1 MDTKTNLQNLK
12 DTIEISGGGKR
23 VDLLLKNARVIN
35 TFSGDIH
42 KTHVAV
48 HKGKVVGFG
57 VYAAKQ
63 IIDLKGA
70 YLSPGFIDG
79 HVHIESSMVKIPE
92 FARVVVPHGTTSAV
106 IDPHEIANVLG
117 LDGIKY
123 MLASSLNSVLGV
135 YVMLPSCVPATR
147 LETAGAE
154 LTAHDLALLL
164 NDERVLGIGEMMNYP
179 GVIFRDEEVLR
190 KIAIAGN
197 KVIDGHAP
205 MLKDKQLYAYVSA
218 GIRSDH
224 ECTDVAEAREKL
236 RAGMYIMIREGTAA
250 KNLKGLLPLVNSE
263 NSRKFVFVTDD
274 RHLEDIFRQGHIDYL
289 VRTAI
294 QLGVDPIRAI
304 QMATINTAE
313 YFGIKNLGAIVPGY
327 HADMVVFDDL
337 KKLRILKVFKDGRL
351 VAKSGV
357 IEPRVVSEYK
367 GKTRGTVNVRWIE
380 HEDFALK
387 AEGEYAKVINI
398 IPDQI
403 VTKASVEP
411 VKQDGGY
418 VSSDT
423 ERDILKIAVIE
434 RHMASGRVALGL
446 VKGFGLKKGAIASSV
461 SHDSHNIVV
470 IGTHDG
476 DMYTAA
482 VQVVKMQGGIVAAL
496 NGQVLEALP
505 LPVAGLMSDRSAEFV
520 REKQK
525 RLNEIARMLG
535 SKIDD
540 PFMAMSF
547 LTLPPIPEIRI
558 TDRGLIDAT
567 AFKLT
572 PLFVKKPD
580 HGVRGK

>member
-1 MDTKTNLQNLK
+1 VLP
-12 DTIEISGGGKR
+12 R
-23 VDLLLKNARVIN
+23 
-35 TFSGDIH
+35 
-42 KTHVAV
+42 
-48 HKGKVVGFG
+48 
-57 VYAAKQ
+57 
-63 IIDLKGA
+63 
-70 YLSPGFIDG
+70 
-79 HVHIESSMVKIPE
+79 
-92 FARVVVPHGTTSAV
+92 GTTSAV

-123 MLASSLNSVLGV
+123 MLASSEDSPLSV
-135 YVMLPSCVPATR
+135 YVMLPSCVPATH

-154 LTAHDLALLL
+154 LTAHDLGLLL
-164 NDERVLGIGEMMNYP
+164 NDERVLGIGEMMDYP
-179 GVIFRDEEVLR
+179 GVINRNEEVMR
-190 KIAIAGN
+190 KIAIARN

-205 MLKDKQLYAYVSA
+205 MLKGKQLYSYVSA

-250 KNLKGLLPLVNSE
+250 KNLKNLLPLVNSE
-263 NSRKFVFVTDD
+263 NSRKFIFVTDD
-274 RHLEDIFRQGHIDYL
+274 RHLEDVFRQGHIDYL

-313 YFGIKNLGAIVPGY
+313 YFGIKNLGAIAPGY
-327 HADMVVFDDL
+327 AADLLVFDDL
-337 KKLRILKVFKDGRL
+337 KKMRISKVFKAGRL
-351 VAKSGV
+351 VAKGGQIEPGV
-357 IEPRVVSEYK
+357 IKEYE

-387 AEGEYAKVINI
+387 AQGKYARVINVV
-398 IPDQI
+398 PDQI
-403 VTKASVEP
+403 VTKTSIEK
-411 VKQDGGY
+411 VKEDGGY

-423 ERDILKIAVIE
+423 DKDVLKIAVIE
-434 RHMASGRVALGL
+434 RHLASGRVALAL

-470 IGTHDG
+470 VGTHDG

-505 LPVAGLMSDRSAEFV
+505 LPVAGLMSDRSADFV
-520 REKQK
+520 REKQA
-525 RLNEIARMLG
+525 RLNEIAKMLG
-535 SKIDD
+535 SKLSD

-558 TDRGLIDAT
+558 TDRGLIDAVK
-567 AFKLT
+567 FKVV
-572 PLFVKKPD
+572 PLFCGPS
-580 HGVRGK
+580 GK

>member
-1 MDTKTNLQNLK
+1 MIDTETNLRNIK
-12 DTIEISGGGKR
+12 DKIEMAGGGKKT
-23 VDLLLKNARVIN
+23 DLLLKNAKVIN

-42 KTHVAV
+42 RTHVAV
-48 HKGKVVGFG
+48 HKGQIVGFG
-57 VYAAKQ
+57 VYPASQ
-63 IIDLKGA
+63 TIDLNGA
-70 YLSPGFIDG
+70 YLAPGFIDG

-92 FARVVVPHGTTSAV
+92 YAKVVLPHGTTSAV

-123 MLASSLNSVLGV
+123 MLASSVNSVLGV
-135 YVMLPSCVPATR
+135 YVMLPSCVPATH

-154 LTAHDLALLL
+154 LSAHDLALLL

-179 GVIFRDEEVLR
+179 GVILQDEEVLM
-190 KIAIAGN
+190 KIAIAKN
-197 KVIDGHAP
+197 KVVDGHAP
-205 MLKDKQLYAYVSA
+205 MLKDKQLYAYISA

-224 ECTDVAEAREKL
+224 ECTAVEEAREKL

-250 KNLKGLLPLVNSE
+250 KNLRGLLPLVNSE

-289 VRTAI
+289 VRIAI

-327 HADMVVFDDL
+327 HADLVVFDDL
-337 KKLRILKVFKDGRL
+337 KKLKISRVFKDGRL
-351 VAKSGV
+351 VARNGV
-357 IEPRVVSEYK
+357 IEPRVISEYK

-387 AEGEYAKVINI
+387 AQGKYAKVINL
-398 IPDQI
+398 IPNQI

-423 ERDILKIAVIE
+423 ERDVLKIAVIE

-547 LTLPPIPEIRI
+547 LTLPPIPELRI
-558 TDRGLIDAT
+558 TDRGVIDAVK
-567 AFKLT
+567 FKVT
-572 PLFVKKPD
+572 SLFVKKT
-580 HGVRGK
+580 

>member
-1 MDTKTNLQNLK
+1 MELDSSLEKLK
-12 DTIEISGGGKR
+12 NTIEISGGAKP

-42 KTHVAV
+42 RTHVAI
-48 HKGKVVGFG
+48 HNGRVVGFG
-57 VYAAKQ
+57 DYKAQ
-63 IIDLKGA
+63 QTIDLKGA
-70 YLSPGFIDG
+70 YVSPGFIDG
-79 HVHIESSMVKIPE
+79 HVHIESSMVKVPE
-92 FARVVVPHGTTSAV
+92 FASVVLPHGTTSAV

-117 LDGIKY
+117 LDGIRY
-123 MLASSLNSVLGV
+123 MMASSEDSPLSVF
-135 YVMLPSCVPATR
+135 VMLPSCVPASG

-154 LTAHDLALLL
+154 LSAHDLGLLL
-164 NDERVLGIGEMMNYP
+164 NDERVLGIGEMMDYP
-179 GVIFRDEEVLR
+179 GVIYRNEEVLK
-190 KIAIAGN
+190 KILIAKN

-205 MLKDKQLYAYVSA
+205 MLKGKQLYAYVAA

-263 NSRKFVFVTDD
+263 NSRKFFFVTDD
-274 RHLEDIFRQGHIDYL
+274 RHLEDIAREGHIDYL
-289 VRTAI
+289 VRTAVR
-294 QLGVDPIRAI
+294 LGVDPIRAI

-313 YFGIKNLGAIVPGY
+313 YFGIKNLGAIAPGY
-327 HADMVVFDDL
+327 AADLVVFDDL
-337 KKLRILKVFKDGRL
+337 KKMKISKVFKNGKL
-351 VAKSGV
+351 VSKAGV
-357 IEPRVVSEYK
+357 IEPGVIKEYQ
-367 GKTRGTVNVRWIE
+367 GKTRGTVNVKWIE

-387 AEGEYAKVINI
+387 AESKHARVINVV
-398 IPDQI
+398 PNQI
-403 VTKASVEP
+403 VTKMTVEK
-411 VKQDGGY
+411 VKEDGGY

-423 ERDILKIAVIE
+423 EKDILKIAVIE
-434 RHMASGRVALGL
+434 RHMASGRVALAL

-525 RLNEIARMLG
+525 RLNEIAKMLG
-535 SKIDD
+535 SKLSD

-558 TDRGLIDAT
+558 TDRGLIDAVK
-567 AFKLT
+567 FKVV
-572 PLFVKKPD
+572 PLFCGP
-580 HGVRGK
+580 GGK

>member
-1 MDTKTNLQNLK
+1 MADTQPRLQNLN

-35 TFSGDIH
+35 TFSGDVH

-48 HKGKVVGFG
+48 HKGKIVGFG
-57 VYAAKQ
+57 LYTAKQ
-63 IIDLKGA
+63 TIDLKGA
-70 YLSPGFIDG
+70 CLAPGFIDG

-92 FARVVVPHGTTSAV
+92 FARVVLPHGTTSAV

-123 MLASSLNSVLGV
+123 MLASSVNSVLGV
-135 YVMLPSCVPATR
+135 YLMLPSCVPATR

-154 LTAHDLALLL
+154 LTAHDLELLL

-179 GVIFRDEEVLR
+179 GVIFRDAEVLS

-197 KVIDGHAP
+197 KVVDGHAP
-205 MLKDKQLYAYVSA
+205 MLKDKQLYAYISA

-294 QLGVDPIRAI
+294 QLGVEPIRAI

-327 HADMVVFDDL
+327 YADMVVFDDL
-337 KKLRILKVFKDGRL
+337 KKLRISKVFKNGRL
-351 VAKSGV
+351 VARNGL
-357 IEPRVVSEYK
+357 IEPRVISEYE

-380 HEDFALK
+380 HEDFALR
-387 AEGEYAKVINI
+387 AEGRYARVINI

-411 VKQDGGY
+411 VKQDGGF

-423 ERDILKIAVIE
+423 EKDILKIAVIE

-520 REKQK
+520 HEKQK
-525 RLNEIARMLG
+525 RLSEIARMLG

-547 LTLPPIPEIRI
+547 LTLPPIPELRI
-558 TDRGLIDAT
+558 TDRGLIDAV

-572 PLFVKKPD
+572 PLFVKK
-580 HGVRGK
+580 

>member
-1 MDTKTNLQNLK
+1 MTDTATNLQNIK
-12 DTIEISGGGKR
+12 DRIEIAGGGKK

-35 TFSGDIH
+35 TFSGDIY

-48 HKGKVVGFG
+48 HNGKVVGFG

-63 IIDLKGA
+63 TIDLKGS

-92 FARVVVPHGTTSAV
+92 FAKVVLPHGTTSAV

-123 MLASSLNSVLGV
+123 MLASSVNSVLGI
-135 YVMLPSCVPATR
+135 YVMLPSCVPATK

-154 LTAHDLALLL
+154 LTAHDLELLL
-164 NDERVLGIGEMMNYP
+164 GDERILGIGEMMNYP
-179 GVIFRDEEVLR
+179 GVIYQDEEVLM
-190 KIAIAGN
+190 KVAIARG

-205 MLKDKQLYAYVSA
+205 MLRDKKLFAYVSA

-224 ECTDVAEAREKL
+224 ECTCVEEAREKL

-313 YFGIKNLGAIVPGY
+313 YFGIKNLGAIAPGY
-327 HADMVVFDDL
+327 QADLIVFDDL
-337 KKLRILKVFKDGRL
+337 KKLKISKVFKDGKL
-351 VAKSGV
+351 VARNGV
-357 IEPRVVSEYK
+357 IEPRVIKEYE
-367 GKTRGTVNVRWIE
+367 GKARGTLNVRWIE

-387 AEGEYAKVINI
+387 AGGKRANVINI
-398 IPDQI
+398 IPNQI
-403 VTKASVEP
+403 VTRASVET

-418 VSSDT
+418 VSSDMD
-423 ERDILKIAVIE
+423 RDILKIAVIE

-476 DMYTAA
+476 DMYAAA

-496 NGQVLEALP
+496 NGQILEALP

-525 RLNEIARMLG
+525 RLNEIAKMLG

-558 TDRGLIDAT
+558 TDRGLIDAVK
-567 AFKLT
+567 FKVI
-572 PLFVKKPD
+572 PLFVKN
-580 HGVRGK
+580 

>member
-1 MDTKTNLQNLK
+1 MSETESNLENLRN
-12 DTIEISGGGKR
+12 TIEISGGAKR
-23 VDLLLKNARVIN
+23 VDLLLKNARVVN
-35 TFSGDIH
+35 TFSGDVH
-42 KTHVAV
+42 RTHVAI
-48 HKGKVVGFG
+48 HRGRVVGFG
-57 VYAAKQ
+57 DYKAKQ
-63 IIDLKGA
+63 TMDLKGA
-70 YLSPGFIDG
+70 YVAPGFIDG

-92 FARVVVPHGTTSAV
+92 FARVVLPHGTTTAV

-117 LDGIKY
+117 LDGIRY
-123 MLASSLNSVLGV
+123 MLASSEDSPLSV
-135 YVMLPSCVPATR
+135 YMMLPSCVPSTT

-154 LTAHDLALLL
+154 LSAHDLGLLL
-164 NDERVLGIGEMMNYP
+164 NDDRVLGIGEMMDYP
-179 GVIFRDEEVLR
+179 GVINRRDEVLK
-190 KIAIAGN
+190 KILIAKH

-205 MLKDKQLYAYVSA
+205 MLKDKKLYAYVAA

-224 ECTDVAEAREKL
+224 ECTDVAEGREKL

-250 KNLKGLLPLVNSE
+250 KNLRGLLPLVNSE

-274 RHLEDIFRQGHIDYL
+274 RHLEDIAREGHIDYL

-294 QLGVDPIRAI
+294 RLGVDPIRAI

-313 YFGIKNLGAIVPGY
+313 YFGLKNLGAIAPGY
-327 HADMVVFDDL
+327 AADLVVIDDL
-337 KKLRILKVFKDGRL
+337 KKLHITGVFKDGRL
-351 VAKSGV
+351 VSKGGDVEPGV
-357 IEPRVVSEYK
+357 IREYK
-367 GKTRGTVNVRWIE
+367 GKTRGTVNVKWIE
-380 HEDFALK
+380 HEDFAMK
-387 AEGEYAKVINI
+387 AQGKFARVINV

-403 VTKASVEP
+403 VTKATVER
-411 VKQDGGY
+411 VKEDGGY

-434 RHMASGRVALGL
+434 RHMASGRIALAL

-461 SHDSHNIVV
+461 SHDSHNIIVV
-470 IGTHDG
+470 GTHDG

-505 LPVAGLMSDRSAEFV
+505 LPVAGLMSDRSADFV

-535 SKIDD
+535 SKLSD

-558 TDRGLIDAT
+558 TDRGLIDA
-567 AFKLT
+567 
-572 PLFVKKPD
+572 VKFQVSPVFCKENA
-580 HGVRGK
+580 GK

>member
-1 MDTKTNLQNLK
+1 MELDANLEKLK
-12 DTIEISGGGKR
+12 NTIEISGGAKR

-42 KTHVAV
+42 RTHVAI
-48 HKGKVVGFG
+48 HGGRVVGFG
-57 VYAAKQ
+57 DYKASQ
-63 IIDLKGA
+63 TIDLKGA
-70 YLSPGFIDG
+70 YVSPGFIDG
-79 HVHIESSMVKIPE
+79 HVHIESSMVKVPE
-92 FARVVVPHGTTSAV
+92 FASVVLPHGTTSAV

-117 LDGIKY
+117 LDGIRY
-123 MLASSLNSVLGV
+123 MMASSEDSPLSVF
-135 YVMLPSCVPATR
+135 VMLPSCVPATS

-154 LTAHDLALLL
+154 LSAHDLGLLL
-164 NDERVLGIGEMMNYP
+164 NDERVLGIGEMMDYP
-179 GVIFRDEEVLR
+179 GVIYRNEEVLK
-190 KIAIAGN
+190 KILIAKN

-205 MLKDKQLYAYVSA
+205 MLKGKQLYAYVAA

-263 NSRKFVFVTDD
+263 NSRKFFFVTDD
-274 RHLEDIFRQGHIDYL
+274 RHLEDIAREGHIDYL
-289 VRTAI
+289 VRTAVR
-294 QLGVDPIRAI
+294 LGVDPIRAI

-313 YFGIKNLGAIVPGY
+313 YFGIKNLGAIAPGY
-327 HADMVVFDDL
+327 AADLVVFDDL
-337 KKLRILKVFKDGRL
+337 KKMKISKVFKNGKL
-351 VAKSGV
+351 VSKAGV
-357 IEPRVVSEYK
+357 IEPGVIKDYQ
-367 GKTRGTVNVRWIE
+367 GKTRGTVNVKWIE
-380 HEDFALK
+380 HADFALK
-387 AEGEYAKVINI
+387 AESKHARVINV

-403 VTKASVEP
+403 VTKMTVEK
-411 VKQDGGY
+411 VKEDGGY

-423 ERDILKIAVIE
+423 DRDILKIAVIE
-434 RHMASGRVALGL
+434 RHMASGRVALAL

-525 RLNEIARMLG
+525 RLNEIAKMLG
-535 SKIDD
+535 SKLTD

-558 TDRGLIDAT
+558 TDRGLIDAVK
-567 AFKLT
+567 FKVV
-572 PLFVKKPD
+572 PLFCGP
-580 HGVRGK
+580 GGK

>member
-1 MDTKTNLQNLK
+1 MIEKDSQLEKLK
-12 DTIEISGGGKR
+12 NTIEISGGGKR

-42 KTHVAV
+42 RTHVAV
-48 HKGKVVGFG
+48 HRGRVVGFG
-57 VYAAKQ
+57 DYKAAQ
-63 IIDLKGA
+63 VMDLKGA
-70 YLSPGFIDG
+70 YVSPGFIDG

-92 FARVVVPHGTTSAV
+92 FARVVLPHGTTSAV

-123 MLASSLNSVLGV
+123 MLASSEDSPLSV
-135 YVMLPSCVPATR
+135 YVMLPSCVPATH

-154 LTAHDLALLL
+154 LTAHDLGLLL
-164 NDERVLGIGEMMNYP
+164 NDERVLGIGEMMDYP
-179 GVIFRDEEVLR
+179 GVIGRNEEVMR
-190 KIAIAGN
+190 KIAIAKN

-205 MLKDKQLYAYVSA
+205 MLKGKQLYSYVSA

-250 KNLKGLLPLVNSE
+250 KNLKNLLPLVNSE
-263 NSRKFVFVTDD
+263 NSRKFIFVTDD
-274 RHLEDIFRQGHIDYL
+274 RHLEDVFRQGHIDYL

-313 YFGIKNLGAIVPGY
+313 YFGIKNLGAIAPGY
-327 HADMVVFDDL
+327 AADLVVFEDL
-337 KKLRILKVFKDGRL
+337 KKLKISKVFKSGKL
-351 VAKSGV
+351 VAKAGEIEPGV
-357 IEPRVVSEYK
+357 IHEYK
-367 GKTRGTVNVRWIE
+367 GKTRGTINVKWIE

-387 AEGEYAKVINI
+387 AQGKYARVMNV

-403 VTKASVEP
+403 VTKATIEK
-411 VKQDGGY
+411 VKEDGGY

-423 ERDILKIAVIE
+423 ENDILKIAVIE
-434 RHMASGRVALGL
+434 RHMASGRVALAL

-470 IGTHDG
+470 VGTHDG

-520 REKQK
+520 REKQA
-525 RLNEIARMLG
+525 RLNEIAKMLG
-535 SKIDD
+535 SKLSD

-558 TDRGLIDAT
+558 TDRGLIDAVK
-567 AFKLT
+567 FKVT
-572 PLFVKKPD
+572 PLFCGPK
-580 HGVRGK
+580 GK

>member
-1 MDTKTNLQNLK
+1 MMDMDSSLRKIK
-12 DTIEISGGGKR
+12 STIEISGGGKR

-42 KTHVAV
+42 RTHIAV
-48 HKGKVVGFG
+48 HDGRVVGFG
-57 VYAAKQ
+57 DYKAAQ
-63 IIDLKGA
+63 AIDLKGA
-70 YLSPGFIDG
+70 YVSPGFIDG

-92 FARVVVPHGTTSAV
+92 FARVVLPHGTTSAV

-123 MLASSLNSVLGV
+123 MLASSEDSPLSV
-135 YVMLPSCVPATR
+135 YVMLPSCVPATH

-154 LTAHDLALLL
+154 LTAHDLGLLL
-164 NDERVLGIGEMMNYP
+164 NDERVLGIGEMMDYP
-179 GVIFRDEEVLR
+179 GVINRSEEVMR

-205 MLKDKQLYAYVSA
+205 MLKGKRLYSYVSA

-250 KNLKGLLPLVNSE
+250 KNLKNLLPLVNSE

-274 RHLEDIFRQGHIDYL
+274 RHLEDIAREGHIDYL

-294 QLGVDPIRAI
+294 RLGVEPIRAI

-313 YFGIKNLGAIVPGY
+313 YFNIKNLGAIAPGY
-327 HADMVVFDDL
+327 AADLVVFDDL
-337 KKLRILKVFKDGRL
+337 KKVKISRVFKSGRL
-351 VAKSGV
+351 VSKSGG
-357 IEPRVVSEYK
+357 IEPGVIKEYK
-367 GKTRGTVNVRWIE
+367 GKARGTINVRWIE

-387 AEGEYAKVINI
+387 AQGKYARVINVV
-398 IPDQI
+398 PDQI
-403 VTKASVEP
+403 VTKTSVEK
-411 VKQDGGY
+411 VKEDGGY

-423 ERDILKIAVIE
+423 EKDVLKIAVIE
-434 RHMASGRVALGL
+434 RHMASGRVALAL

-470 IGTHDG
+470 VGTHDG

-505 LPVAGLMSDRSAEFV
+505 LPVAGLMSDRSADFV

-525 RLNEIARMLG
+525 RLNEIARTLG
-535 SKIDD
+535 SKLSD

-558 TDRGLIDAT
+558 TDRGLIDAVK
-567 AFKLT
+567 FKVV
-572 PLFVKKPD
+572 PLFC
-580 HGVRGK
+580 GAGGK

>member
-1 MDTKTNLQNLK
+1 MDTETNLQNIK
-12 DTIEISGGGKR
+12 NRIDIAGGKNK

-42 KTHVAV
+42 RNHVAV
-48 HKGKVVGFG
+48 HKGKIVGFG
-57 VYAAKQ
+57 VYSAKQ
-63 IIDLKGA
+63 TIDLKGA

-92 FARVVVPHGTTSAV
+92 YAKVVLPHGTTSVV

-123 MLASSLNSVLGV
+123 MLASSVNSVLGV
-135 YVMLPSCVPATR
+135 YVMLPSCVPATK

-154 LTAHDLALLL
+154 LTAHDLSLLL

-179 GVIFRDEEVLR
+179 GVIYQDEEVLM
-190 KIAIAGN
+190 KIAIAKN

-205 MLKDKQLYAYVSA
+205 LLKDKKLFAYVSA

-224 ECTDVAEAREKL
+224 ECTNVEEAREKL

-274 RHLEDIFRQGHIDYL
+274 RHLEDIFRQGHVDYL

-313 YFGIKNLGAIVPGY
+313 YFGLKNLGAIVPGY
-327 HADMVVFDDL
+327 QADLVVFEDI
-337 KKLRILKVFKDGRL
+337 KKLRISKVFKDGKL
-351 VAKSGV
+351 VARGGI
-357 IEPRVVSEYK
+357 IEPRVISEYE
-367 GKTRGTVNVRWIE
+367 GKTRGTINVRWIE

-387 AEGEYAKVINI
+387 AEGKYARVINI
-398 IPDQI
+398 IPNQI

-418 VSSDT
+418 VSSDM
-423 ERDILKIAVIE
+423 ERDVLKIAVIE

-476 DMYTAA
+476 DMYAAA

-496 NGQVLEALP
+496 NGQILEALP

-525 RLNEIARMLG
+525 RLNEIAKTLG

-547 LTLPPIPEIRI
+547 LTLPPIPELRI
-558 TDRGLIDAT
+558 TDRGIIDAVK
-567 AFKLT
+567 FSVT
-572 PLFVKKPD
+572 PLFVS
-580 HGVRGK
+580 RNE

>member
-1 MDTKTNLQNLK
+1 MESDSHLQKIK
-12 DTIEISGGGKR
+12 DTIEISGGAKR
-23 VDLLLKNARVIN
+23 VDLLLRNARVIN

-42 KTHVAV
+42 RTHVAI
-48 HKGKVVGFG
+48 HRGRVVGFG
-57 VYAAKQ
+57 DYKAAKTM
-63 IIDLKGA
+63 DLKGA
-70 YLSPGFIDG
+70 YVCPGFIDG

-92 FARVVVPHGTTSAV
+92 FARVVLPHGTTSAV

-123 MLASSLNSVLGV
+123 MLASSEDSPLSV
-135 YVMLPSCVPATR
+135 YVMLPSCVPATH

-154 LTAHDLALLL
+154 LTAHDLGLLL
-164 NDERVLGIGEMMNYP
+164 NDERVLGIGEMMDYP
-179 GVIFRDEEVLR
+179 GVINRNEEVMQ

-205 MLKDKQLYAYVSA
+205 MLKGKQLYSYVSA

-250 KNLKGLLPLVNSE
+250 KNLRNLLPLVNSE
-263 NSRKFVFVTDD
+263 NSRKFIFVTDD
-274 RHLEDIFRQGHIDYL
+274 RHLEDVFRQGHIDYL
-289 VRTAI
+289 VRTAV

-313 YFGIKNLGAIVPGY
+313 YFGIKNLGAIAPGY
-327 HADMVVFDDL
+327 AADLVVFDDL
-337 KKLRILKVFKDGRL
+337 KKMKISRVFKGGRL
-351 VAKSGV
+351 VAEAGEIKPGV
-357 IEPRVVSEYK
+357 IKEYK
-367 GKTRGTVNVRWIE
+367 GKTRGTINVRWIE
-380 HEDFALK
+380 HEDFAMK
-387 AEGEYAKVINI
+387 AQGKYARVINVV
-398 IPDQI
+398 PDQI
-403 VTKASVEP
+403 VTKASIEK
-411 VKQDGGY
+411 VKEDGGY

-423 ERDILKIAVIE
+423 DRDILKIAVIE
-434 RHMASGRVALGL
+434 RHMASGRVALAL

-470 IGTHDG
+470 VGTHDG

-520 REKQK
+520 REKQA

-535 SKIDD
+535 SKLSD

-558 TDRGLIDAT
+558 TDRGLIDAVK
-567 AFKLT
+567 FKVT
-572 PLFVKKPD
+572 PLFCGPS
-580 HGVRGK
+580 GK

>member
-1 MDTKTNLQNLK
+1 MDTETNLRNIK
-12 DTIEISGGGKR
+12 NNIETAGGGKK
-23 VDLLLKNARVIN
+23 VDLLLKNAKVIN

-48 HKGKVVGFG
+48 HKGKIAGFG
-57 VYAAKQ
+57 VYAASQ
-63 IIDLKGA
+63 TIDLNGA
-70 YLSPGFIDG
+70 YLAPGFIDG

-92 FARVVVPHGTTSAV
+92 FAKVVLPHGTTSAV

-123 MLASSLNSVLGV
+123 MLASSVNSVLGV
-135 YVMLPSCVPATR
+135 YVMLPSCVPATH

-154 LTAHDLALLL
+154 LSAHDLELLL
-164 NDERVLGIGEMMNYP
+164 HDERVLGIGEMMNYP
-179 GVIFRDEEVLR
+179 GVVFQDEEVLM
-190 KIAIAGN
+190 KIAIAKN
-197 KVIDGHAP
+197 KVVDGHAP
-205 MLKDKQLYAYVSA
+205 MLKDKQLYAYISA

-224 ECTDVAEAREKL
+224 ECTAVEEAREKL

-289 VRTAI
+289 VRIAI
-294 QLGVDPIRAI
+294 QLGVEPIRAI

-313 YFGIKNLGAIVPGY
+313 YFAVKNLGAIVPGY
-327 HADMVVFDDL
+327 HADLIVFDDL
-337 KKLRILKVFKDGRL
+337 KKLKISKVFKDGRL
-351 VAKSGV
+351 VARDGV
-357 IEPRVVSEYK
+357 IEPRVITEYK
-367 GKTRGTVNVRWIE
+367 GKTRGTINVRWIE

-387 AEGEYAKVINI
+387 AEGKYAKVINLV
-398 IPDQI
+398 PDQI

-423 ERDILKIAVIE
+423 ERDVLKIAVIE

-496 NGQVLEALP
+496 NGQVLDALP

-525 RLNEIARMLG
+525 RLNEIAGMLG

-547 LTLPPIPEIRI
+547 LTLPPIPELRI
-558 TDRGLIDAT
+558 TDRGVIDAVK
-567 AFKLT
+567 FKVT
-572 PLFVKKPD
+572 PLFVKNFC
-580 HGVRGK
+580 GKNS

>member
-1 MDTKTNLQNLK
+1 MDTHSNLEKLRN
-12 DTIEISGGGKR
+12 TIEISGGGKR

-42 KTHVAV
+42 RTHVAV
-48 HKGKVVGFG
+48 HGGKVVGFG
-57 VYAAKQ
+57 DYKAKAT
-63 IIDLKGA
+63 IDLKGKFLA
-70 YLSPGFIDG
+70 PGFIDG

-92 FARVVVPHGTTSAV
+92 FARVVLPCGTTSAV

-123 MLASSLNSVLGV
+123 MLSSSLNAVLGV

-154 LTAHDLALLL
+154 LTAHDLGLLL

-179 GVIFRDEEVLR
+179 GVIFRDPEVLE
-190 KIAIAGN
+190 KIAIAKN
-197 KVIDGHAP
+197 KIIDGHAP

-218 GIRSDH
+218 GIKSDH
-224 ECTDVAEAREKL
+224 ECTDVDEAREKL

-250 KNLKGLLPLVNSE
+250 KNLRGLLPLVNSE
-263 NSRKFVFVTDD
+263 NSRKFLFVTDD
-274 RHLEDIFRQGHIDYL
+274 RHLEDIEKQGHVDYL

-294 QLGVDPIRAI
+294 KLGVDPIRAI

-313 YFGIKNLGAIVPGY
+313 YFGLKNLGAIAPGY
-327 HADMVVFDDL
+327 QADLVVLDDL
-337 KKLRILKVFKDGRL
+337 KGMKVSKVFKQGRL
-351 VAKSGV
+351 VAADRRMVPGV
-357 IEPRVVSEYK
+357 IKDYE
-367 GKTRGTVNVRWIE
+367 GKTRGTVNVKWIE

-387 AEGEYAKVINI
+387 AEGKYARVINVI
-398 IPDQI
+398 RDQI
-403 VTKASVEP
+403 VTKMSIEP

-418 VSSDT
+418 VSADP

-482 VQVVKMQGGIVAAL
+482 VQVVKMQGGIAAAL
-496 NGQVLEALP
+496 NSQVLEALP
-505 LPVAGLMSDRSAEFV
+505 LPVAGLMSDRSSEFV
-520 REKQK
+520 REKLA
-525 RLNEIARMLG
+525 RLAETTKMLG
-535 SKIDD
+535 SKLSD
-540 PFMAMSF
+540 PFMAMAF

-558 TDRGLIDAT
+558 TDRGIIDAVKFRVT
-567 AFKLT
+567 ELFCKT
-572 PLFVKKPD
+572 PD
-580 HGVRGK
+580 GR

>member
-1 MDTKTNLQNLK
+1 MDVEADLQNIQNK
-12 DTIEISGGGKR
+12 IGIAGGSKK

-48 HKGKVVGFG
+48 HKGSIVGFG
-57 VYAAKQ
+57 VYSAKQ
-63 IIDLKGA
+63 TVDLKGA

-92 FARVVVPHGTTSAV
+92 YAKVVLPHGTTSAV

-123 MLASSLNSVLGV
+123 MLASSINSVLGV

-154 LTAHDLALLL
+154 LTAHDLNLLL

-179 GVIFRDEEVLR
+179 GVIYQDKEVLM
-190 KIAIAGN
+190 KIAIAKN

-205 MLKDKQLYAYVSA
+205 MLEGKKLFAYVSA

-224 ECTDVAEAREKL
+224 ECTTVEEAKEKL

-327 HADMVVFDDL
+327 HADLVVFEDL
-337 KKLRILKVFKDGRL
+337 KKLKISRVFKNGRL
-351 VAKSGV
+351 VARNGV
-357 IEPRVVSEYK
+357 MEPRVISEYK
-367 GKTRGTVNVRWIE
+367 GKTRGTINVRWIE

-387 AEGEYAKVINI
+387 AEGKYARVMNI
-398 IPDQI
+398 VPNQI
-403 VTKASVEP
+403 VTRMSVEP

-423 ERDILKIAVIE
+423 EKDVLKIAVIE

-496 NGQVLEALP
+496 NGQILEALP
-505 LPVAGLMSDRSAEFV
+505 LPVAGLMSDRSADFV

-525 RLNEIARMLG
+525 RLNETAKMLG
-535 SKIDD
+535 SRIDD

-558 TDRGLIDAT
+558 TDRGVIDAVK
-567 AFKLT
+567 FKVT
-572 PLFVKKPD
+572 PLFVKK
-580 HGVRGK
+580 

>member
-1 MDTKTNLQNLK
+1 MIDTQTRLQNIK
-12 DTIEISGGGKR
+12 DMIEISGGGKR

-42 KTHVAV
+42 KTSVAI

-63 IIDLKGA
+63 VIDLKGS
-70 YLSPGFIDG
+70 YLAPGFIDG

-92 FARVVVPHGTTSAV
+92 FAKVVLPHGTTSAV

-123 MLASSLNSVLGV
+123 MLASSVNSVLGV
-135 YVMLPSCVPATR
+135 YVMLPSCVPATS

-154 LTAHDLALLL
+154 LTAHDLELLL

-179 GVIFRDEEVLR
+179 GVIFRDEEVLM

-205 MLKDKQLYAYVSA
+205 MLKDKHLYAYISA

-224 ECTDVAEAREKL
+224 ECTDVEEAREKL

-274 RHLEDIFRQGHIDYL
+274 RHLDDIFRQGHIDYL

-294 QLGVDPIRAI
+294 QLGVEPIRAI

-327 HADMVVFDDL
+327 DADMVVFDDI
-337 KKLRILKVFKDGRL
+337 KKLKISKVFKKGRL
-351 VAKSGV
+351 VANNGL
-357 IEPRVVSEYK
+357 IEPRVIREYE
-367 GKTRGTVNVRWIE
+367 GKTRGTVNVKWIE

-387 AEGEYAKVINI
+387 AEGKYARVINI
-398 IPDQI
+398 IPNQI
-403 VTKASVEP
+403 VTKSSVEP

-418 VSSDT
+418 ISSDT
-423 ERDILKIAVIE
+423 EKDILKIAVIE
-434 RHMASGRVALGL
+434 RHMASGRVALAL

-525 RLNEIARMLG
+525 RLNEIAKMLG

-547 LTLPPIPEIRI
+547 LTLPPIPELRI
-558 TDRGLIDAT
+558 TDRGLIDAV
-567 AFKLT
+567 AFKVT
-572 PLFVKKPD
+572 PLFVKK
-580 HGVRGK
+580 

>member
-1 MDTKTNLQNLK
+1 MMEK
-12 DTIEISGGGKR
+12 DSYLEKIKNTIEISGGGKR

-42 KTHVAV
+42 RNHVAI
-48 HKGKVVGFG
+48 HRGRIVGFG
-57 VYAAKQ
+57 EYKAVKTL
-63 IIDLKGA
+63 DLKGA

-92 FARVVVPHGTTSAV
+92 FARVVLPHGTTSTV

-123 MLASSLNSVLGV
+123 MLASSEDSPLSV
-135 YVMLPSCVPATR
+135 YVMLPSCVPATH

-154 LTAHDLALLL
+154 LTAHDLGLLL
-164 NDERVLGIGEMMNYP
+164 NDERVLGIGEMMDYP
-179 GVIFRDEEVLR
+179 GVIYRNEEVMK
-190 KIAIAGN
+190 KIAIARN

-205 MLKDKQLYAYVSA
+205 MLKGKQLYSYVSA

-250 KNLKGLLPLVNSE
+250 KNLKNLLPLVNSE
-263 NSRKFVFVTDD
+263 NSRKFIFVTDD

-304 QMATINTAE
+304 QMASINTAE
-313 YFGIKNLGAIVPGY
+313 YFGIKNLGAIAPGY
-327 HADMVVFDDL
+327 AADLVVFDDL
-337 KKLRILKVFKDGRL
+337 KKVRISKVFKAGRL
-351 VAKSGV
+351 VSEAGEIKPGV
-357 IEPRVVSEYK
+357 IKEYK
-367 GKTRGTVNVRWIE
+367 GKTRGTINVRWIE
-380 HEDFALK
+380 HEDFAMK
-387 AEGEYAKVINI
+387 AQGKYARVINV

-403 VTKASVEP
+403 VTKTSIEK
-411 VKQDGGY
+411 VKEDGGY

-423 ERDILKIAVIE
+423 EKDVLKIAVIE
-434 RHMASGRVALGL
+434 RHMASGRVALAL

-470 IGTHDG
+470 VGTHDG

-505 LPVAGLMSDRSAEFV
+505 LPVAGLMSDRSADFV

-525 RLNEIARMLG
+525 RLNEIAKMLG
-535 SKIDD
+535 SKLSD

-558 TDRGLIDAT
+558 TDRGLIDAVK
-567 AFKLT
+567 FKVT
-572 PLFVKKPD
+572 PLFCGPA
-580 HGVRGK
+580 GK

>member
-1 MDTKTNLQNLK
+1 MIDADSNLEK
-12 DTIEISGGGKR
+12 IRSTIEISGGGKR
-23 VDLLLKNARVIN
+23 VDLLLKNARVVN

-42 KTHVAV
+42 RTHVAV
-48 HKGKVVGFG
+48 HRGRVVGFG
-57 VYAAKQ
+57 DYKAANV
-63 IIDLKGA
+63 IDLKGA
-70 YLSPGFIDG
+70 YVSPGFIDG

-92 FARVVVPHGTTSAV
+92 FARVVLPHGTTSAV

-123 MLASSLNSVLGV
+123 MLASSEDSPLSV

-154 LTAHDLALLL
+154 LSAHDLGLLL
-164 NDERVLGIGEMMNYP
+164 NDERVLGIGEMMDYP
-179 GVIFRDEEVLR
+179 GVINRNEEVLR
-190 KIAIAGN
+190 KISIAKN

-205 MLKDKQLYAYVSA
+205 MLKGKQLYAYVSA

-263 NSRKFVFVTDD
+263 NSRKFIFVTDD
-274 RHLEDIFRQGHIDYL
+274 RHLEDIAREGHIDYL
-289 VRTAI
+289 VRTAVR
-294 QLGVDPIRAI
+294 LGVDPIRAI

-313 YFGIKNLGAIVPGY
+313 YFGIKNLGAIAPGY
-327 HADMVVFDDL
+327 AADLVVFDDL
-337 KKLRILKVFKDGRL
+337 KKMKISKVFKGGRL
-351 VAKSGV
+351 VASAGEIEPGV
-357 IEPRVVSEYK
+357 IKEYK
-367 GKTRGTVNVRWIE
+367 GKTRGTINVRWIE

-387 AEGEYAKVINI
+387 AQGKYARVINV

-403 VTKASVEP
+403 VTKMSIEK

-434 RHMASGRVALGL
+434 RHMASGRVALAL

-470 IGTHDG
+470 VGTHDG

-505 LPVAGLMSDRSAEFV
+505 LPVAGLMSDRSADFV

-525 RLNEIARMLG
+525 RLNEIAKMLG
-535 SKIDD
+535 SKLSD

-558 TDRGLIDAT
+558 TDRGLIDAVK
-567 AFKLT
+567 FKVT
-572 PLFVKKPD
+572 PLFCGP
-580 HGVRGK
+580 GGK

>member
-1 MDTKTNLQNLK
+1 MKNRENTLEQIKK
-12 DTIEISGGGKR
+12 TIEISGGTKK

-42 KTHVAV
+42 KTSVAV
-48 HKGKVVGFG
+48 HGGRVVGFG
-57 VYAAKQ
+57 QYPARQ

-70 YLSPGFIDG
+70 YVSPGFIDG
-79 HVHIESSMVKIPE
+79 HVHIESSMVKISE
-92 FARVVVPHGTTSAV
+92 FAGVVLPHGTTAAV

-123 MLASSLNSVLGV
+123 MLASSLNSSLSV
-135 YVMLPSCVPATR
+135 YIMLPSCVPATH

-154 LTAHDLALLL
+154 LSAHDLGLLL

-179 GVIFRDEEVLR
+179 GVIARDPEVLE

-197 KVIDGHAP
+197 KIIDGHAP
-205 MLKDKQLYAYVSA
+205 MLEGKRLYSYVSA
-218 GIRSDH
+218 GIHSDH
-224 ECTDVAEAREKL
+224 ECTSVAEAREKL

-250 KNLKGLLPLVNSE
+250 KNLKSLLPLVNSE
-263 NSRKFVFVTDD
+263 NSRKFIFVTDD
-274 RHLEDIFRQGHIDYL
+274 RHLEDIMRQGHIDYL

-294 QLGVDPIRAI
+294 RLGVDPIRAI

-313 YFGIKNLGAIVPGY
+313 YFGLKNLGAIAPGY
-327 HADMVVFDDL
+327 EADLVVFEDL
-337 KKLRILKVFKDGRL
+337 KKLKILKVFKRGRL
-351 VAKSGV
+351 VSKNGVLESGV
-357 IEPRVVSEYK
+357 MSEYK
-367 GKTRGTVNVRWIE
+367 GKTRGTVNVKWIE

-387 AEGEYAKVINI
+387 AEGRMARVINVV
-398 IPDQI
+398 PDQI
-403 VTKASVEP
+403 VTKMSIEP

-418 VSSDT
+418 VSSDI
-423 ERDILKIAVIE
+423 ERDVLKIAVIE
-434 RHMASGRVALGL
+434 RHMASGRIALGL

-505 LPVAGLMSDRSAEFV
+505 LPVAGLMSDRSADFV
-520 REKQK
+520 REKQR
-525 RLNEIARMLG
+525 RLNEIARSLG
-535 SKIDD
+535 SRLGD

-547 LTLPPIPEIRI
+547 LTLPPIPALRI
-558 TDRGLIDAT
+558 TDRGIIDAVK
-567 AFKLT
+567 FKIV
-572 PLFVKKPD
+572 PLFANKA
-580 HGVRGK
+580 GK

>member
-1 MDTKTNLQNLK
+1 MDIDNSVKELK
-12 DTIEISGGGKR
+12 ATIGLSGGAKR
-23 VDLLLKNARVIN
+23 VDLLLKNARVVN

-48 HKGKVVGFG
+48 HNGRVIGFG
-57 VYAAKQ
+57 LYPAKKT
-63 IIDLKGA
+63 IDLKGA
-70 YLSPGFIDG
+70 YVAPGFIDG

-92 FARVVVPHGTTSAV
+92 FARTVLPCGTTSVV

-123 MLASSLNSVLGV
+123 MLSSSQNAVLGV
-135 YVMLPSCVPATR
+135 YVMLPSCVPATH

-154 LTAHDLALLL
+154 LDAHDLALLL
-164 NDERVLGIGEMMNYP
+164 GDERVLGIGEMMNYP
-179 GVIFRDEEVLR
+179 GVIYQDKGVLE

-218 GIRSDH
+218 GIKSDH
-224 ECTDVAEAREKL
+224 ECTDVSEAREKL

-263 NSRKFVFVTDD
+263 NSRKFILVTDD
-274 RHLEDIFRQGHIDYL
+274 RHLEDIEKQGHIDYL

-294 QLGVDPIRAI
+294 KLGVDPIRAI

-313 YFGIKNLGAIVPGY
+313 YFGLKQLGAIAPGY
-327 HADMVVFDDL
+327 QADLIVVDDL
-337 KKLRILKVFKDGRL
+337 KKLNISRVFKKGRQ
-351 VAKSGV
+351 VAVNRRIESGV
-357 IEPRVVSEYK
+357 IKEYE
-367 GKTRGTVNVRWIE
+367 GKVRGTVNVKWIE
-380 HEDFALK
+380 HEDFALR
-387 AEGEYAKVINI
+387 AEGKFAKVINVV
-398 IPDQI
+398 PDQI
-403 VTKASVEP
+403 VTKETVEP
-411 VKQDGGY
+411 VKQDGGF
-418 VSSDT
+418 VSADT
-423 ERDILKIAVIE
+423 DRDILKIAVIE
-434 RHMASGRVALGL
+434 RHMASGRIAKGL
-446 VKGFGLKKGAIASSV
+446 VRGFGLKKGAIASSV

-505 LPVAGLMSDRSAEFV
+505 LPVAGLMSDRSSEYV
-520 REKQK
+520 KEKLK
-525 RLNEIARMLG
+525 RLADAARMLG
-535 SKIDD
+535 SKLSD
-540 PFMAMSF
+540 PFMAMAF

-558 TDRGLIDAT
+558 TDRGVIDAVKFNVT
-567 AFKLT
+567 D
-572 PLFVKKPD
+572 LFCKGRK
-580 HGVRGK
+580 